1 MSIFP
6 CAVQKLLN
14 YEKTVT
20 YHKSLLR
27 VGVQSII
34 VDGRWPLSSEA
45 QTTENLNGIY
55 RDVGWTWGGLFKH
68 KNRLPFNKY
77 L

>member
-6 CAVQKLLN
+6 CDVQKLLN

-20 YHKSLLR
+20 YLKGWLT

-45 QTTENLNGIY
+45 PTTENLNAIY

-68 KNRLPFNKY
+68 KNHLSFSKY

>member
-6 CAVQKLLN
+6 CDVQKLLN

-20 YHKSLLR
+20 YLKGWLT

-34 VDGRWPLSSEA
+34 VDGR
-45 QTTENLNGIY
+45 
-55 RDVGWTWGGLFKH
+55 
-68 KNRLPFNKY
+68 
-77 L
+77 